1 MAVIESWFTQER
13 TQPVKVRYLD
23 GNVFSM
29 DNNGNLIGIEVLE
42 NGEPASISGSVSA
55 SVIRADGATV
65 AVQGSLSGNKCS
77 VILPQ
82 ACYAIPGAISI
93 VIKLTSGSDIATIG
107 AVVGIVYQSS
117 TDSVVDPGEI
127 IPSIFL

>member
-42 NGEPASISGSVSA
+42 NGEPFGLSVRPGNA
-55 SVIRADGATV
+55 AGAM
-65 AVQGSLSGNKCS
+65 A
-77 VILPQ
+77 
-82 ACYAIPGAISI
+82 
-93 VIKLTSGSDIATIG
+93 
-107 AVVGIVYQSS
+107 
-117 TDSVVDPGEI
+117 
-127 IPSIFL
+127 